1 MYIMSIIDSQRE
13 QIITENNTAQDE
25 LEGIISRLDSNT
37 KQLIFSTPLHGDVD
51 FAILDR
57 LGFRNVETIIF
68 EEGEVTTIK
77 NLPKSLLVLKCRN
90 QLLIELFAIP
100 TFLEELDCDYNYL
113 TRFSGSI
120 VKNLKKLHISHNRLE
135 TLDEL
140 SDNLEELY
148 CTNNKLKLLNLEG
161 LDKLK
166 VLHVSENPTLV
177 IEHVPEGLVDF
188 QSDNSPFAIIRYDG
202 VQEPGADTVIGQM
215 NHVHSE
221 NKIDYLEALDV
232 YFKLKNNYEES
243 LSKTKRDAFKSAKT
257 RVAGKRNVAM
267 IKPKCINCRRPGGT
281 IFEHKD
287 DKYTAVCGVTELHSK
302 CNLNIQLY
310 RGHFSDEESMLYIFK
325 NAVDDAKEKIVRQKL
340 DTLFEYINDKAAA
353 QRFKKELENYNLESS
368 VYNEI
373 SQSFNEKYYSKIK
386 RDAVNEKMEA
396 INVLIE
402 QYNSIMNNYKQNI
415 ENRELLR
422 DAVRLQI
429 REITPEM
436 DNLRR
441 LNHELNEVDVVV
453 NTIGNVYDI
462 TSTLV
467 QRKVTLASIDV
478 TLEEPPRVVKFSKKA

>member
-1 MYIMSIIDSQRE
+1 
-13 QIITENNTAQDE
+13 
-25 LEGIISRLDSNT
+25 
-37 KQLIFSTPLHGDVD
+37 
-51 FAILDR
+51 
-57 LGFRNVETIIF
+57 
-68 EEGEVTTIK
+68 
-77 NLPKSLLVLKCRN
+77 
-90 QLLIELFAIP
+90 
-100 TFLEELDCDYNYL
+100 
-113 TRFSGSI
+113 
-120 VKNLKKLHISHNRLE
+120 
-135 TLDEL
+135 
-140 SDNLEELY
+140 
-148 CTNNKLKLLNLEG
+148 LLNLEG

-188 QSDNSPFAIIRYDG
+188 KSDNSPFAVVRYDG

-221 NKIDYLEALDV
+221 NKIDYLEALGT

-243 LSKTKRDAFKSAKT
+243 LSNAKRHAFLSAKT
-257 RVAGKRNVAM
+257 RKSGKKNVAM
-267 IKPKCINCRRPGGT
+267 IKPKCINCKKPGGT

-287 DKYTAVCGVTELHSK
+287 DKYTAICGVPDLHSK

-310 RGHFSDEESMLYIFK
+310 RGHYSDEESLLYIFK
-325 NAVDDAKEKIVRQKL
+325 NVVDEAKEKIVRQKL
-340 DTLFEYINDKAAA
+340 DTLFEYINDKVAA

-373 SQSFNEKYYSKIK
+373 LQSFNEKYYSKTK

-396 INVLIE
+396 INVLID
-402 QYNSIMNNYKQNI
+402 QYNSIINDYTLNI

-436 DNLRR
+436 ENLRR
-441 LNHELNEVDVVV
+441 LKHELNEVDVVV

-462 TSTLV
+462 KSTLV
-467 QRKVTLASIDV
+467 QRKVTLANIDV